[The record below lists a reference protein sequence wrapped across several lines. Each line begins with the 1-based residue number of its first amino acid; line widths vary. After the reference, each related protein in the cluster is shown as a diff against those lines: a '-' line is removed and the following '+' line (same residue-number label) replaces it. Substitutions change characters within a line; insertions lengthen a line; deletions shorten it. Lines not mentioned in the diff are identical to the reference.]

1 MRGYKLVLCALGA
14 VVTVFVAVVAISVF
28 KNEIVDFFTAAA
40 DAILDRVGGDP
51 SSVRKKS
58 EYTDYAD
65 V

>member
-1 MRGYKLVLCALGA
+1 MRGYKLILYALGA
-14 VVTVFVAVVAISVF
+14 FVAVFAAVVAVSVF
-28 KNEIVDFFTAAA
+28 KNEIIDFFTAVT
-40 DAILDRVGGDP
+40 DAILDRVGGGP